1 MHQAAFAFA
10 ALGVADKTLLALL
23 PDLALLTRT
32 VCVRLA
38 SVALLSV
45 VSRAYS
51 SSITGSPRNHF
62 SATSSAEASENNMPP
77 RDLNLS

>member
-10 ALGVADKTLLALL
+10 ALGVADKILLALW
-23 PDLALLTRT
+23 PDLAVLTRT
-32 VCVRLA
+32 VCVRLTRA
-38 SVALLSV
+38 ALLSV
-45 VSRAYS
+45 VSRTYS